1 MIYMIAGG
9 VLGHVQA
16 LINPYLYGVR
26 WRNALVR
33 HGGLVRATKPGE
45 KALELASPVAI

>member
-1 MIYMIAGG
+1 MDAGG
-9 VLGHVQA
+9 VLGHAQA

-33 HGGLVRATKPGE
+33 DGGIVGATNPEE
-45 KALELASPVAI
+45 KALELASPP